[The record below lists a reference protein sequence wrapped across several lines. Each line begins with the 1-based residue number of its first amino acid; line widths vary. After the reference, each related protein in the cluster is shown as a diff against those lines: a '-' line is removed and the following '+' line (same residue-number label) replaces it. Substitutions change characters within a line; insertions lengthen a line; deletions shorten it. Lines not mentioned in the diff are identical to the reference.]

1 MSECDYCGQENA
13 VIEINNQFF
22 HNECYSNFLKENE
35 RKNVN
40 KCAGFILIVLL
51 FWVVIG
57 SIITGY
63 FMLLNILA
71 TIFLLTLFI
80 LWFWRS
86 LTLNKRSK

>member
-35 RKNVN
+35 RKNVS
-40 KCAGFILIVLL
+40 KRAGFILIVLL